1 MSARLSIAVVGAA
14 CSAACATFGIST
26 ASGGAGVTPAAVGNQ
41 VIASGPHVYNQ
52 TTAEYA
58 GSWSW
63 SQRSATYDYY
73 WYMFRSDGALQQSGH
88 NPTGGGGSWSGAPAI
103 YYFKEYNNEPLGSGH
118 NNIISVDYCC

>member
-1 MSARLSIAVVGAA
+1 MSARLFIAVVAA
-14 CSAACATFGIST
+14 TCAAASASFFIST
-26 ASGGAGVTPAAVGNQ
+26 ASGGGGVTPAAVGNQ
-41 VIASGPHVYNQ
+41 TIASGPKVYNQ

-63 SQRSATYDYY
+63 SQTSANYDYY
-73 WYMFRSDGALQQSGH
+73 WYMFRSDGVLQQSAH
-88 NPTGGGGSWSGAPAI
+88 KATGGGGSWSGTPGI